1 MERCATYSRAGLLR
15 VNKVHVTFYEQPTL
29 IVIQLTLSKKET
41 AGRGGRC
48 PSRRGLKKLNE
59 TRQEPTPYI
68 CLREGTLCE
77 TVDCTGKF
85 LPICGLS
92 MHRANYHSDSLRGR
106 RLKGKGKGV
115 LFRNKTKEGLFTAQ
129 KKFIFTDVY
138 TCTLINFTTLIRAP
152 ENSHATFLTMRFIP
166 NNSYQLTFYRLLFQ
180 TINNRD
186 PTL

>member
-1 MERCATYSRAGLLR
+1 MERCATYLRAGLLR

-48 PSRRGLKKLNE
+48 PSRRELKKLNE

-77 TVDCTGKF
+77 IVDCTGKF

-92 MHRANYHSDSLRGR
+92 MHRASSDSLRGR
-106 RLKGKGKGV
+106 RLKGKGEGV
-115 LFRNKTKEGLFTAQ
+115 LFRNKTKGGLFTAQ

-138 TCTLINFTTLIRAP
+138 TCTFIKFTTLICTP
-152 ENSHATFLTMRFIP
+152 ENSHATFLTRRFIP
-166 NNSYQLTFYRLLFQ
+166 NHSQQLTFYRVLFQ
-180 TINNRD
+180 TTNNRD

>member
-1 MERCATYSRAGLLR
+1 MRAGLLR

-48 PSRRGLKKLNE
+48 PSRRELKKLNE

-77 TVDCTGKF
+77 IVDCTGKF

-92 MHRANYHSDSLRGR
+92 MHRASSDSLRGR
-106 RLKGKGKGV
+106 RLKGKGEGV
-115 LFRNKTKEGLFTAQ
+115 LFRNKTKGGLFTAQ

-138 TCTLINFTTLIRAP
+138 TCTFINFTTLIFAP
-152 ENSHATFLTMRFIP
+152 ENSHATFLTMGFIP
-166 NNSYQLTFYRLLFQ
+166 NHSQQLTFYRVLFQ
-180 TINNRD
+180 TTNNRD
-186 PTL
+186 STL

>member
-1 MERCATYSRAGLLR
+1 MIR
-15 VNKVHVTFYEQPTL
+15 
-29 IVIQLTLSKKET
+29 LTLSKKET
-41 AGRGGRC
+41 AWGGGRYPC
-48 PSRRGLKKLNE
+48 RRELKKLNE

-68 CLREGTLCE
+68 YICLREGTLFE
-77 TVDCTGKF
+77 AVDCTGKF
-85 LPICGLS
+85 SRIRGLS

-115 LFRNKTKEGLFTAQ
+115 LFRNKTKGGLFTAQ
-129 KKFIFTDVY
+129 KKFILTEVY
-138 TCTLINFTTLIRAP
+138 TCTFINSTTLIYAP

-166 NNSYQLTFYRLLFQ
+166 NNSQQLTFYRLLFQ